1 MFIRKK
7 RLEKKTNELS
17 NLLTDSS
24 VSVIEFFQNSISI
37 FQNSSTDVSKNSL
50 LETNEEFSK
59 NTSEKLKKIEKRCI
73 EILAL
78 HRPTGSEL
86 RMILMT
92 FRVNIDLSRIFNL
105 SKGIAEISQSILES
119 KKSIGEYQEFMS
131 KIIHLTVKDFQNSIT
146 AFTQKD
152 SELAERSFVVDKE
165 INQLRDD
172 IIEKVLTKNKMPEE
186 YKLIRIVQK
195 IERIGDH
202 CKSISSSTIYVVK
215 GILDF

>member
-17 NLLTDSS
+17 TLLQDSS
-24 VSVIEFFQNSISI
+24 VSVIEFFHNSIDI
-37 FQNSSTDVSKNSL
+37 FKNSSKDVPKSSL
-50 LETNEEFSK
+50 LETNQEFSK
-59 NTSEKLKKIEKRCI
+59 STSEKLKKIEKRCI

-105 SKGIAEISQSILES
+105 SKGIDEISQSILES
-119 KKSIGEYQEFMS
+119 KKSIQEYQELMS
-131 KIIHLTVKDFQNSIT
+131 QIIHLTLKDFQNSIT
-146 AFTQKD
+146 AFTQKN
-152 SELAERSFVVDKE
+152 SELAERSFVVDQE